1 MTIYNE
7 YLDDRQ
13 CHIVDNLGM
22 KTLRC
27 ASRFFC
33 AAICTGMCL
42 FGQERTL
49 RDVDQQLN
57 QLSELEQ
64 KGQYAEVV
72 HPVSLLIASKAL
84 NERETGRAQLI
95 LGIAYHQ
102 QGEWTRAQS
111 AYQMAL
117 QTLSGHQEYAADR
130 AAVLD
135 NFAQLYLEM
144 GFPDTTMR
152 MEGNVLRAYE
162 GLSDHANVARSCI
175 ALAGLEINEG
185 HRRKGKDYQQ
195 RALREAKLA
204 SGLDQDFFAQV
215 SSTQGWLALLGGD
228 TAAAISEYTHAVELW
243 TAAHG
248 EDHMLTGW
256 GYMLLGKS
264 YVQAGQN
271 AVAMEEMRKGLRI
284 LEQSTGTNSV
294 KYLAA
299 EIAYSE
305 VLDRSG
311 AHTEAAR
318 LKDSAE
324 QGLAKLNRDACPRCS
339 VSVVALH

>member
-1 MTIYNE
+1 
-7 YLDDRQ
+7 
-13 CHIVDNLGM
+13 M

-27 ASRFFC
+27 ASGFLC
-33 AAICTGMCL
+33 VAICVGMRL
-42 FGQERTL
+42 FAQEHAL
-49 RDVDQQLN
+49 RDVDERLN
-57 QLSELEQ
+57 QLSALEQ

-72 HPVSLLIASKAL
+72 QPVSLLIESKAL
-84 NERETGRAQLI
+84 NEREAGRAQLI

-102 QGEWTRAQS
+102 QGEWKLAQS
-111 AYQMAL
+111 AFEGAL
-117 QTLSGHQEYAADR
+117 RVLEGHPEYAADH
-130 AAVLD
+130 AAVMD

-144 GFPDTTMR
+144 GDPDIAMR
-152 MEGNVLRAYE
+152 MEGNVLSAYE
-162 GLSDHANVARSCI
+162 GLGDHANVARSCI
-175 ALAGLEINEG
+175 TLAGLEINEG
-185 HRRKGKDYQQ
+185 HRRKGKEYLQ

-204 SGLDQDFFAQV
+204 SRLDQDFFAQV
-215 SSTQGWLALLGGD
+215 SSMQGWLALLGGD
-228 TAAAISEYTHAVELW
+228 TAGAVSDYTRAVELW

-248 EDHMLTGW
+248 ENHMLIGW

-264 YVQAGQN
+264 YAQAGQN
-271 AVAMEEMRKGLRI
+271 AVAMEEMQKGLHV

-324 QGLAKLNRDACPRCS
+324 QGLTKLNQDACPRCS
-339 VSVVALH
+339 ISVVALH

>member
-1 MTIYNE
+1 MS
-7 YLDDRQ
+7 L
-13 CHIVDNLGM
+13 
-22 KTLRC
+22 
-27 ASRFFC
+27 S
-33 AAICTGMCL
+33 
-42 FGQERTL
+42 GQEHAP
-49 RDVDQQLN
+49 RDVGERLN
-57 QLSELEQ
+57 QLSALEQ

-72 HPVSLLIASKAL
+72 QPVSLLIESKAL
-84 NERETGRAQLI
+84 DEREAGRAQLI

-102 QGEWTRAQS
+102 QGEWKLAQS
-111 AYQMAL
+111 AYEKAL
-117 QTLSGHQEYAADR
+117 HMLSGQQEYAADR

-144 GFPDTTMR
+144 GNPDIAMR
-152 MEGNVLRAYE
+152 MEGNVLSAYKA
-162 GLSDHANVARSCI
+162 LHDHANVARSCI
-175 ALAGLEINEG
+175 TLAGLEINEG
-185 HRRKGKDYQQ
+185 HHRTGKEYLQ

-204 SGLDQDFFAQV
+204 SGLDEDFFAQV

-228 TAAAISEYTHAVELW
+228 TAAAISEYTRAEELW
-243 TAAHG
+243 ASAHG
-248 EDHMLTGW
+248 ENHMLTGW

-264 YVQAGQN
+264 YAQAGRN
-271 AVAMEEMRKGLRI
+271 AVALEEMRMGLRI

-299 EIAYSE
+299 ELAYSE

-324 QGLAKLNRDACPRCS
+324 QGLAKLNRDACQRCS
-339 VSVVALH
+339 ISIVALH

>member
-1 MTIYNE
+1 MTIYNK

-13 CHIVDNLGM
+13 SHIVDSLGM

-33 AAICTGMCL
+33 VVICAGMCL
-42 FGQERTL
+42 FGQEHTL
-49 RDVDQQLN
+49 RDVDQQMN
-57 QLSELEQ
+57 KLSALEQ

-72 HPVSLLIASKAL
+72 QPVFLLIESKAL
-84 NERETGRAQLI
+84 TERETGRAQLI

-102 QGEWTRAQS
+102 QGEWKLAQS
-111 AYQMAL
+111 AYEKAL
-117 QTLSGHQEYAADR
+117 QILSGHQEYAADR

-144 GFPDTTMR
+144 GYPDIAMP

-162 GLSDHANVARSCI
+162 GLSDHTNVARSCI
-175 ALAGLEINEG
+175 TLAGLEINDG
-185 HRRKGKDYQQ
+185 HRRKGKDYLQ
-195 RALREAKLA
+195 RALREAKVA

-215 SSTQGWLALLGGD
+215 SSTEGWLALLGGD
-228 TAAAISEYTHAVELW
+228 TAAAISEYTQAVDLW
-243 TAAHG
+243 AAAHG

-264 YVQAGQN
+264 YAQAGQN
-271 AVAMEEMRKGLRI
+271 ALAMEQMRKGRRI
-284 LEQSTGTNSV
+284 LERSTGTNSV

-339 VSVVALH
+339 VSVAALH